1 MNNKVYKYKSKNAKK
16 IRLKDLLMLFSIF
29 SLCIVTIIVTGSV
42 ANKNKKTSAKTD
54 VVSTKP
60 KDMVYEK
67 VDDTKDKSTAQPET
81 NLELINMPELN
92 FEKPVDGTVT
102 KPYSPDDVIYSE
114 TMDDW
119 RTHMGVDVA
128 CPIGSDITSAERGI
142 VTSVKYDINY
152 GNTVVIESDE
162 YTLIYSS
169 LSSDIFV
176 EEGESI
182 TKGQL
187 IAKSSDSCI
196 SEICDEPHIHLEMKK
211 EKKHVDP
218 LDYIH
223 FN

>member
-1 MNNKVYKYKSKNAKK
+1 MNNKIFKYESKNSKK

-29 SLCIVTIIVTGSV
+29 SLCIITIIVTGSV
-42 ANKNKKTSAKTD
+42 ANKNKNTSAKTD
-54 VVSTKP
+54 ALNSAP
-60 KDMVYEK
+60 EELVYEEVSVNK
-67 VDDTKDKSTAQPET
+67 NEPSVQTTT
-81 NLELINMPELN
+81 NHEEINMPELK
-92 FEKPVDGTVT
+92 FEKPVAGTVI
-102 KPYSPDDVIYSE
+102 KPYSPDEVMYSE

-128 CPIGSDITSAERGI
+128 CPIGSDILSAERGV

-169 LSSDIFV
+169 LSSDIYV
-176 EEGESI
+176 EEGQNVI
-182 TKGQL
+182 KGEL

-211 EKKHVDP
+211 DGMHVDP
-218 LDYIH
+218 LNYIH